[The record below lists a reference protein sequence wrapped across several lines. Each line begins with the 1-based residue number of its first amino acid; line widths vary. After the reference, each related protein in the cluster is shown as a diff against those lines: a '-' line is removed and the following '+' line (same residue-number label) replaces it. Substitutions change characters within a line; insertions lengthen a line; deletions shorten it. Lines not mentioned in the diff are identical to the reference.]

1 MEFLMVRFGMLQ
13 VDAST
18 RVQLVEQIRQ
28 ALDSSLA
35 NGS

>member
-1 MEFLMVRFGMLQ
+1 MVQFGMLQ

-28 ALDSSLA
+28 ALDSSMA